1 MLGVANREGGYICEQ
16 QKDYLS
22 YHASKCAG
30 STKEKVGKEAGR
42 METMPVALN
51 SINLIIHSTLD
62 FDQIM
67 QKTISEASKAIEC
80 EMVAISF

>member
-30 STKEKVGKEAGR
+30 STKEKVGKEAGENGDYAR
-42 METMPVALN
+42 GT
-51 SINLIIHSTLD
+51 
-62 FDQIM
+62 
-67 QKTISEASKAIEC
+67 
-80 EMVAISF
+80 